1 MCLVAEELM
10 CVTMTLCCDS
20 VGTLCTNARADYMPT
35 GDVLCWTC
43 SLAEVLVLVVDEHV
57 AVAGLAILHV
67 VQDLV
72 HTVALCQRPSLPRVQ
87 KRTRTSPSGA
97 P

>member
-1 MCLVAEELM
+1 
-10 CVTMTLCCDS
+10 
-20 VGTLCTNARADYMPT
+20 MPT

-43 SLAEVLVLVVDEHV
+43 SLAEVLVLVVDEHI
-57 AVAGLAILHV
+57 AVAGLAVLHV

-72 HTVALCQRPSLPRVQ
+72 HAVTSCQSLCPQQDRERA
-87 KRTRTSPSGA
+87 RTSPWGA